1 MNPRVTPASL
11 GPYDILSLIGAGGG
25 GEVYRAWDPRLE
37 RHVALKVLHRRAET
51 DPVRVQRFIA
61 EARAASGLNHPNI
74 VTVFDAAVDQS
85 APYIVSE
92 LVDGRPLR
100 DEISRGSIPL
110 KRLLDLATQITDGLA
125 AAHDAGIVH
134 RDLKPENVMVT
145 RNRRVKILD
154 FGLAQAGGFGA
165 AGDNADRGDLETR
178 TDMALGAGTAPYMS
192 PEQARGAATDYRTDQ
207 FSFGVILFEMLTGRP
222 AFRRATPEATLDAII
237 NEDVPPF
244 DALGGRAPLPL
255 QWILER
261 CLAKD
266 PGDRYASTSDLLRD
280 LTTLRN
286 RLGDVLAS
294 TVNSSHRRRLSRRRR
309 LMAGG
314 VVAACAGLLLTAYA
328 VRRPAAGAP
337 PLRFVPLTSD
347 EGFEGFP
354 AWSPDGHTLAYAAD
368 VDGVLQIFTRRISSP
383 ASARVTRAAYDCRHP
398 FWSVDGKRVYYV
410 SRARDRD
417 GIWSVGAAGGTPQ
430 VVVEDAMRGAM
441 STDGRMLAFLRDE
454 QHGDVVGAAAIYM
467 VSPPGASPR
476 RHAGLGTLRLVDG
489 ALAFSP
495 DGRTLGIAA
504 VPRTIGLRPEER
516 GWQFWT
522 VPIASDAPARRH
534 LAHWTE
540 VVPRISSFSWLPDGR
555 HLVLAVGTLSTPGTH
570 LWMADLESDRA
581 WPLTEGASTEHF
593 PSVSPLGDRVAF
605 TSGEPD
611 YDLVELSL
619 DGARSRRLNPTSR
632 NEADPSW
639 ARDGSM
645 MAYVTDR
652 RGHDEIW
659 LHTSTQPLGDR
670 PIITQ
675 ADFSD
680 DRTILLGAP
689 AFSPDGT
696 RLAYQRNSSAPI
708 WPLRIW
714 ISLIAGGPP
723 VPLLPASHEGYQSAP
738 TWSPDGEWIAYT
750 EWKANQW
757 LLAKVR
763 VGSGEGPVVLRR
775 DGVPNA
781 TPQWSPKGNWI
792 TWETAA
798 GFSVVSPDGARDRLL
813 TSDQWLA
820 HAWSPDGTGIVGI
833 REDDDLRLAIVG
845 LDVRTGNARVRGDLG
860 PSPPVNNP
868 LRGFGLTRDGRSIVT
883 SLVRPRGDLWLIEG
897 LDARVAARRWS
908 VRMPAGR

>member
-1 MNPRVTPASL
+1 MSPRVTSAPL

-61 EARAASGLNHPNI
+61 EARAASALNHPNI

-100 DEISRGSIPL
+100 DELARGAIPL
-110 KRLLDLATQITDGLA
+110 KRLLDLATQIADGLA

-145 RNRRVKILD
+145 RAGRIKILD
-154 FGLAQAGGFGA
+154 FGLAQGGGFSNEGRES
-165 AGDNADRGDLETR
+165 DRGDFETR

-192 PEQARGAATDYRTDQ
+192 PEQARGTVTDYRSDQ
-207 FSFGVILFEMLTGRP
+207 FSFGLIGFEMLTGRP

-237 NEDVPPF
+237 NEDPPSF
-244 DALGGRAPLPL
+244 DGLGERAPLPL

-261 CLAKD
+261 CLAKE
-266 PGDRYASTSDLLRD
+266 PADRYASTSDLLRD

-286 RLGDVLAS
+286 RLGEVLANAAAATRRTWS
-294 TVNSSHRRRLSRRRR
+294 TRQRIV
-309 LMAGG
+309 AGG
-314 VVAACAGLLLTAYA
+314 LGAASVGVLLTAYA
-328 VRRPAAGAP
+328 VQRPIAGAP
-337 PLRFVPLTSD
+337 PLRFVPVTSE

-354 AWSPDGHTLAYAAD
+354 AWSPDAQTLAYAAA
-368 VDGVLQIFTRRISSP
+368 VDGVLQIFTRRL
-383 ASARVTRAAYDCRHP
+383 SAPSAAVVTHAAYDCKYP
-398 FWSVDGKRVYYV
+398 FWSADGKRLYYV

-430 VVVEDAMRGAM
+430 VVIDDAIRGAIAP
-441 STDGRMLAFLRDE
+441 DGRALAFLRDE
-454 QHGDVVGAAAIYM
+454 QHGDVVGAAAVY
-467 VSPPGASPR
+467 VASPMTAAPR
-476 RHAGLGTLRLVDG
+476 RHTGLGALRLGDG

-504 VPRTIGLRPEER
+504 VPRTIGLAPEER

-522 VPIASDAPARRH
+522 LPIDPNAAGRRR
-534 LAHWTE
+534 LTRWTD

-555 HLVLAVGTLSTPGTH
+555 HVVLAAGTLSTPGTH
-570 LWMADLESDRA
+570 LWVADLDSDRV
-581 WPLTEGASTEHF
+581 WPLTEGPGTEHD

-611 YDLVELSL
+611 YDLMEISL
-619 DGARSRRLNPTSR
+619 DGTTARRITATAR

-639 ARDGSM
+639 SPDGGM

-652 RGHDEIW
+652 RGRDEIW
-659 LHTSTQPLGDR
+659 LHTRSQPLGDR

-675 ADFSD
+675 ADFGS
-680 DRTILLGAP
+680 DRTILLGTP
-689 AFSPDGT
+689 SFSPDGA

-723 VPLLPASHEGYQSAP
+723 VPLLPATYEGYQSAP

-750 EWKANQW
+750 EWKADQW

-775 DGVPNA
+775 NGVPNA
-781 TPQWSPKGNWI
+781 MPQWSPKGEWI

-798 GFSVVSPDGARDRLL
+798 GFTVVSADGARERVL
-813 TSDQWLA
+813 TEHQWLV
-820 HAWSPDGTGIVGI
+820 HGWSPDGTEIVGV
-833 REDDDLRLAIVG
+833 REDDDLHLTIVG
-845 LDVRTGNARVRGDLG
+845 LDVRTGAARVRGDLG

-868 LRGFGLTRDGRSIVT
+868 LRGFGVTADGRSIIT
-883 SLVRPRGDLWLIEG
+883 SVVRPRGDLWLIEG
-897 LDARVAARRWS
+897 LRARLAANRWS
-908 VRMPAGR
+908 VQVPGR